1 MTRKHD
7 FNMEAAL
14 NTPHFQA
21 GNDAGSIPPDPSVST
36 RIRVTLNNVIPS
48 RRNPRK
54 TQNPKFDSI
63 KASIRARGLD
73 EPPQVTREH
82 PSDPYMVKR
91 GGNTRLQIL
100 NELWE
105 ETQDPKYFEFDCM
118 FVPWPQEGDLELLI
132 GGTVENEARGDM
144 MFIERALAAY
154 DSKTLLEEKF
164 QKQFSNRG
172 LAKELSD
179 RGWAIDDSN
188 LGQLLYAHDTLFPII
203 PTAFWNGL
211 GRDAVKKIRKI
222 LDNTRIF
229 WDSVAK
235 PEEGSFDEVWQATFA
250 ALDGDGFDI
259 SDAQNQLEADVA
271 TRLDSPISSIR
282 AEIQAIAQGISP
294 GGVRPEKPFE
304 NTLNSPLGSTHRAA
318 TGSSGKTGDS
328 NAKPSSP
335 KISPHNEGG
344 QTSENSPSNTLE
356 GNVVGDTPH
365 VPSPLANTTLSRE
378 EELMGMPYEEL
389 MSHAYGLA
397 YECAFNL
404 GFESLIEF
412 APASL
417 GGGINSG
424 YYLLPGTPEKTLNE
438 IEAYYYVTLYQ
449 LSSWFV
455 TDHLL
460 PEFALV
466 STSVPIDYLGLD
478 RFQNLLCMATE
489 KRALLRAA
497 STAQHPLG
505 RLFPT
510 LDELEL
516 TVGILCFRKAKE
528 V

>member
-7 FNMEAAL
+7 FNLGAAL

-21 GNDAGSIPPDPSVST
+21 ENESGAIPPDPSVPT
-36 RIRVTLNNVIPS
+36 RIRVTLNQVIPS

-63 KASIRARGLD
+63 KESIRARGLD
-73 EPPQVTREH
+73 EPPQVTRES
-82 PSDPYMVKR
+82 PADPYMVKR

-105 ETQDPKYFEFDCM
+105 ETQDPKYFELDCM

-154 DSKTLLEEKF
+154 DSKILLEERY
-164 QKQFSNRG
+164 QTNYSING
-172 LAKELSD
+172 LAKELSS
-179 RGWAIDDSN
+179 RGWAIEQSN
-188 LGQLLYAHDTLFPII
+188 LNQLLYAHEILFPII
-203 PTAFWNGL
+203 PAAFWNGL
-211 GRDAVKKIRKI
+211 GRPAVKTIRKI
-222 LDNTRIF
+222 LETTRTF
-229 WDSVAK
+229 WDSVAT

-250 ALDGDGFDI
+250 AMDGEGFDI
-259 SDAQNQLEADVA
+259 NEAQNQLEADVA
-271 TRLDSPISSIR
+271 TRLDVAVSSVR

-304 NTLNSPLGSTHRAA
+304 NSLNSALGSSNRDA
-318 TGSSGKTGDS
+318 SSGNGKSSSLKEKSSLQRTNPNIQDGQANNESQS
-328 NAKPSSP
+328 NPQDLSFAGEAPLIP
-335 KISPHNEGG
+335 IA
-344 QTSENSPSNTLE
+344 QTNR
-356 GNVVGDTPH
+356 V
-365 VPSPLANTTLSRE
+365 LSRE
-378 EELMGMPYEEL
+378 QELMGMSSEEL

-397 YECAFNL
+397 FECAFNL
-404 GFESLIEF
+404 GFDSLVEF

-417 GGGINSG
+417 GGGVNSG
-424 YYLLPGTPEKTLNE
+424 FYLLPGNPDKPFNE

-455 TDHLL
+455 TDHRL
-460 PEFALV
+460 PEYSLV
-466 STSVPIDYLGLD
+466 STSVPIEYLGLD
-478 RFQNLLCMATE
+478 RFQNLLCVTTE

-497 STAQHPLG
+497 SIAQHPLG